1 MSLTSLD
8 RGACLQAISSYESPA
23 SRLLR
28 KTVVRLR
35 LESSLEHAGKKR
47 KTLPD
52 PFRDKISARRRQRGG
67 ACAHNSAGKSHWRA
81 RSVRVIS
88 AEAGHPVAGASP
100 QGGVKSRSRA
110 HQSCSCLALL
120 IDHPDDKPLRAGA
133 LTKKNDKEHE
143 GRLAERLGSEG
154 IVKPSA
160 SLPRHPVRLRAA
172 ALPDV
177 VLGR

>member
-1 MSLTSLD
+1 MN
-8 RGACLQAISSYESPA
+8 RPQAGSYEKPLFVSA
-23 SRLLR
+23 W
-28 KTVVRLR
+28 KTHWNTPVKN
-35 LESSLEHAGKKR
+35 G

-120 IDHPDDKPLRAGA
+120 IDQPDDKPLRAGA
-133 LTKKNDKEHE
+133 LTKKNHNEKK
-143 GRLAERLGSEG
+143 GRLAERHRPEG
-154 IVKPSA
+154 IGKSSV